1 MTGLSVSFVV
11 SQTLSIPLTNE
22 PRPIQRRANVVL
34 FGEMGAGKSS
44 VVNLILGLDHDVA
57 RTSSGASSCTL
68 DARPYDVTIQGQ
80 DFRIFDTVGLNE
92 PQSLRDPDCLIGA
105 INKAYRLVRYL
116 SDTGGINLLVF
127 CIRRGRITANM
138 QQNYLLFHDFLC
150 HKKVPIAL
158 VITHLE
164 HEENMEDWWLYNR
177 SHFAECGIHT
187 VGHACITAKRE
198 FSDRY
203 HASRQAVH
211 DLLITHGC
219 GAGFMQE
226 RVSWV
231 TELFQKLLDFVGF
244 HPRLDSIKVRAQKL
258 REYGL
263 REDEI
268 AVLLVKITA
277 VDEDMALIR
286 PLRPHVFTL
295 LRGRRSTHI

>member
-1 MTGLSVSFVV
+1 M
-11 SQTLSIPLTNE
+11 PLTSE
-22 PRPIQRRANVVL
+22 PQSIQRRSNIVL

-44 VVNLILGLDHDVA
+44 LVNLILGLDHDVA
-57 RTSSGASSCTL
+57 RISSGASSCTL
-68 DARPYDVTIQGQ
+68 DARPYDVTIQER

-92 PQSLRDPDCLIGA
+92 PHSLRDPDCLIGA

-150 HKKVPIAL
+150 HKKVPIAV

-164 HEENMEDWWLYNR
+164 NEENMENWWQDNCP
-177 SHFAECGIHT
+177 HFTECGIHV
-187 VGHACITAKRE
+187 VGHACITTKRQ
-198 FSDRY
+198 FGDRY
-203 HASRQAVH
+203 HSSRQAVH
-211 DLLITHGC
+211 DLLISHGC
-219 GAGFMQE
+219 GAGFTQE
-226 RVSWV
+226 RVSWL

-244 HPRLDSIKVRAQKL
+244 QPRLDSFKVRAQKL

-263 REDEI
+263 REEEI
-268 AVLLVKITA
+268 AALLVKISA
-277 VDEDMALIR
+277 VDEDMDLVR
-286 PLRPHVFTL
+286 PLRPHIFTL